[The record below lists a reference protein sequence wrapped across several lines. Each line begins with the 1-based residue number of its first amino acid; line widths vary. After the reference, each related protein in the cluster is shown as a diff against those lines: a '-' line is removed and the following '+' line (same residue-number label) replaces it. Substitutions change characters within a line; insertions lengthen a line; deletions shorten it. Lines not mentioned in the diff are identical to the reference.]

1 VPYSLLPAT
10 LRSPEIRETH
20 GGTMTVWAITVKAPV
35 TRISLEAQ
43 LQTFA
48 RSLPGRPAHRA
59 GNVEGYE
66 LFSGSIFDE
75 QPQMQHALLLLT
87 VDSGGG
93 DAVLENLVKEL
104 TDTLDKSYPLE
115 ELTVSGIQMESIE
128 RSPAAA
134 E

>member
-1 VPYSLLPAT
+1 
-10 LRSPEIRETH
+10 
-20 GGTMTVWAITVKAPV
+20 MTVWAITVKAPV

-48 RSLPGRPAHRA
+48 RSLPARPAHRA

-66 LFSGSIFDE
+66 LFSGAIFNE
-75 QPQMQHALLLLT
+75 QPAMQHALLLLT
-87 VDSGGG
+87 VDIGGG
-93 DAVLENLVKEL
+93 DAVLGKLVEEL
-104 TDTLDKSYPLE
+104 TGTLDQSYPLE

>member
-1 VPYSLLPAT
+1 
-10 LRSPEIRETH
+10 
-20 GGTMTVWAITVKAPV
+20 MT
-35 TRISLEAQ
+35 
-43 LQTFA
+43 
-48 RSLPGRPAHRA
+48 A
-59 GNVEGYE
+59 GVD
-66 LFSGSIFDE
+66 SIFNGH
-75 QPQMQHALLLLT
+75 PAMQHALLLLT

-93 DAVLENLVKEL
+93 DAVLAALVKEL